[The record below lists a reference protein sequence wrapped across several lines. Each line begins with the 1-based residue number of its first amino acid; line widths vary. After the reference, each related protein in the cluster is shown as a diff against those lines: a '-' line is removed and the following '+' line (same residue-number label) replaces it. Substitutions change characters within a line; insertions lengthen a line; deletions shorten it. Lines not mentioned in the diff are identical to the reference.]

1 MFEQMENEGHHWL
14 VGEKAMTDER
24 VLFIDNRER
33 SGLEQLVIKYCE
45 KNRLKF
51 QMRQTMITDYCFA
64 DVGIEA
70 KSIDDY
76 LQSLY
81 SGHLERQLQNLED
94 NYNSAILL
102 VHGTIDQHIANAR
115 KRGKKLHYAKIFG
128 SFTGSLARFSTDY
141 DISIITLPNKSVA
154 ARFICK
160 RFEKHGT
167 LGSSSTY
174 RLLRKTST
182 EDMRIDILKG
192 AGCSLAIAKRLL
204 EQYGSVI
211 EISSLTAKELQSVE
225 GIGKVRA
232 ERIVK
237 AFNSEQPIVQEKVKM
252 SRA

>member
-1 MFEQMENEGHHWL
+1 MM
-14 VGEKAMTDER
+14 ASDER
-24 VLFIDNRER
+24 ILFIDNRER
-33 SGLEQLVIKYCE
+33 SGLEQLVMKYCE
-45 KNRLKF
+45 KNKLNF

-76 LQSLY
+76 LSSLY

-94 NYNSAILL
+94 NYNSAILV
-102 VHGTIDQHIANAR
+102 VHGTLDQHIAKAKKGGR
-115 KRGKKLHYAKIFG
+115 KIPYVKAFG
-128 SFTGSLARFSTDY
+128 SFVGSLARFSTDY
-141 DISIITLPNKSVA
+141 DISIMTFPNKSLA

-182 EDMRIDILKG
+182 EDMRIDILQS
-192 AGCSLAIAKRLL
+192 AGCSEAIAKRLL
-204 EQYGSVI
+204 DKYGSVI
-211 EISSLTAKELQSVE
+211 EISSLNEKELQEIE

-232 ERIVK
+232 KRILN
-237 AFNSEQPIVQEKVKM
+237 AFNSESPVIQEKVKM

>member
-1 MFEQMENEGHHWL
+1 MG
-14 VGEKAMTDER
+14 DER
-24 VLFIDNRER
+24 ILFIDNRER
-33 SGLEQLVIKYCE
+33 SGLEALVMKYCD
-45 KNRLKF
+45 KHKLNY
-51 QMRQTMITDYCFA
+51 QIRQTLITDYCFS

-94 NYNSAILL
+94 NYNSAIL
-102 VHGTIDQHIANAR
+102 VIHGTIDQHIAKA
-115 KRGKKLHYAKIFG
+115 KRRGRKLHYAKVFA

-141 DISIITLPNKSVA
+141 DISIMTFPDKSTA

-167 LGSSSTY
+167 LGSSATY

-182 EDMRIDILKG
+182 EDMRMDILMS

-204 EQYGSVI
+204 EQHGSI
-211 EISSLTAKELQSVE
+211 MEISSLSVKELQLVE

-232 ERIVK
+232 SRIIK
-237 AFNSEQPIVQEKVKM
+237 AFNSEDPVLQEKVKM
-252 SRA
+252 ARA

>member
-1 MFEQMENEGHHWL
+1 
-14 VGEKAMTDER
+14 MTDQR
-24 VLFIDNRER
+24 ILFIDNRER
-33 SGLEQLVIKYCE
+33 SGLEQLVMKYCE
-45 KNRLKF
+45 KNKLNF
-51 QMRQTMITDYCFA
+51 QMRQTLITDYCFA

-76 LQSLY
+76 LSSLY

-94 NYNSAILL
+94 NYNSAILI
-102 VHGTIDQHIANAR
+102 VHGTLDQHIAQGK
-115 KRGKKLHYAKIFG
+115 KRGKKIPYAKVFG

-141 DISIITLPNKSVA
+141 DISILTFPNKSLA

-174 RLLRKTST
+174 RLLRKTAT
-182 EDMRIDILKG
+182 EDMRIDILQG

-204 EQYGSVI
+204 DLHGSIV
-211 EISSLTAKELQSVE
+211 EISGLTAKELQAVE

>member
-1 MFEQMENEGHHWL
+1 
-14 VGEKAMTDER
+14 MTDQR
-24 VLFIDNRER
+24 ILFIDNRER

-45 KNRLKF
+45 KNKLNY
-51 QMRQTMITDYCFA
+51 QMRQTLITDYCFA

-70 KSIDDY
+70 KSIEDY

-94 NYNSAILL
+94 NYNSAVLL
-102 VHGTIDQHIANAR
+102 IHGTLDQHIAKGKR
-115 KRGKKLHYAKIFG
+115 RGKKIPYAKVFG

-141 DISIITLPNKSVA
+141 DISIITFPNKSLA

-174 RLLRKTST
+174 RLLRKTAT
-182 EDMRIDILKG
+182 EDMRIDILQG
-192 AGCSLAIAKRLL
+192 AGCSVAIAKRLL

-211 EISSLTAKELQSVE
+211 EISSLTAKELQAVE

-232 ERIVK
+232 KRILD
-237 AFNSEQPIVQEKVKM
+237 AFNSEEPIAQEKVKM

>member
-1 MFEQMENEGHHWL
+1 
-14 VGEKAMTDER
+14 MTDQR
-24 VLFIDNRER
+24 ILFIDNRER
-33 SGLEQLVIKYCE
+33 SGLEQLVMKYCE
-45 KNRLKF
+45 KNKLNF
-51 QMRQTMITDYCFA
+51 QMRQTLITDYCFA

-76 LQSLY
+76 LSSLY

-94 NYNSAILL
+94 NYNSAILII
-102 VHGTIDQHIANAR
+102 HGTLDQHIAQGK
-115 KRGKKLHYAKIFG
+115 KRGKNIPYAKVFG

-141 DISIITLPNKSVA
+141 DISILTFPNKSLA

-174 RLLRKTST
+174 RLLRKTAT
-182 EDMRIDILKG
+182 EDMRIDILQG

-204 EQYGSVI
+204 ELYGSIV
-211 EISSLTAKELQSVE
+211 EISGLTAKELQAVE

>member
-1 MFEQMENEGHHWL
+1 
-14 VGEKAMTDER
+14 MTDQR
-24 VLFIDNRER
+24 ILFIDNRER
-33 SGLEQLVIKYCE
+33 SGLEQLVMKYCE
-45 KNRLKF
+45 KNKLNF
-51 QMRQTMITDYCFA
+51 QMRQTLITDYCFA

-76 LQSLY
+76 LSSLY

-94 NYNSAILL
+94 NYNSAILI
-102 VHGTIDQHIANAR
+102 VHGTLDQHIAKGK
-115 KRGKKLHYAKIFG
+115 KRGKKIPYAKVFG
-128 SFTGSLARFSTDY
+128 AFTGSLARFSTDY
-141 DISIITLPNKSVA
+141 DISILTFPNKSLA

-174 RLLRKTST
+174 RLLRKTAT
-182 EDMRIDILKG
+182 EDMRIDILQG
-192 AGCSLAIAKRLL
+192 AGCSLSIAKRLL
-204 EQYGSVI
+204 ELHGSIV
-211 EISSLTAKELQSVE
+211 EISGLTAKELQAVE

-237 AFNSEQPIVQEKVKM
+237 AFNSEEPIVQEKVKM